1 MLTISLHPNDHTVLE
16 KATQMAVSF
25 ARISLQEPHFF
36 GNRNM
41 ILRYMRIINAT
52 VSKINQFIE
61 PKGRL
66 QCF

>member
-1 MLTISLHPNDHTVLE
+1 MVTISLHPNDHTVLE
-16 KATQMAVSF
+16 KATQMVVSF